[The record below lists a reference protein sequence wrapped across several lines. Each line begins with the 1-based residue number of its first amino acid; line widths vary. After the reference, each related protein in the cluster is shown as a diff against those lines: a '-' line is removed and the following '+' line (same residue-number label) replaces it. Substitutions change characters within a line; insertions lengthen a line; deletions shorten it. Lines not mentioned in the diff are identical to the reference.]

1 MSKIHGFSLLSDRS
15 PSSLSK
21 STMLAVHREQ
31 WHHKSLHGQWPQLM
45 DRLKADSFEW
55 LQSAHL
61 KPVTE
66 ALITAAQDQAL
77 HTRWLGYHI
86 LGSTN
91 SDLYRRCYQFSETIK
106 HIGAGCPAM
115 AQSVYLERHN
125 TVASSVHWNLCYM
138 CGFPCSDQWWLHQ
151 PEAVLD
157 NSDYKLLYDF
167 NIFTD
172 HKITARCP
180 DLVLMDKQLQCTK
193 LIDVACMMDRHVVE
207 KHREKIEKYLVLAV
221 ELQTLCNTRIE
232 IVPLV
237 FGALGNIPEQTI
249 KNFELL
255 KLNTIDAHLMQKSV
269 ILRTATILR
278 RHLELSGSS

>member
-1 MSKIHGFSLLSDRS
+1 
-15 PSSLSK
+15 
-21 STMLAVHREQ
+21 
-31 WHHKSLHGQWPQLM
+31 
-45 DRLKADSFEW
+45 
-55 LQSAHL
+55 
-61 KPVTE
+61 
-66 ALITAAQDQAL
+66 
-77 HTRWLGYHI
+77 
-86 LGSTN
+86 
-91 SDLYRRCYQFSETIK
+91 
-106 HIGAGCPAM
+106 
-115 AQSVYLERHN
+115 
-125 TVASSVHWNLCYM
+125 M

-172 HKITARCP
+172 HKITAQRP

-193 LIDVACMMDRHVVE
+193 LIDVACVMDRHVVE

-221 ELQTLCNTRIE
+221 ELQTLWNTRIE

-237 FGALGNIPEQTI
+237 FGALGSIPEQTI

-255 KLNTIDAHLMQKSV
+255 QLNTIDAHLMQKSV

-278 RHLELSGSS
+278 RHLELSGSSLTRALLTTVLPIYILYCVCMVIC